1 MQFTDGAG
9 QEQAS
14 ACLSNACCAI
24 FIAFAH
30 DTVCSLDRAG
40 AAGGYSAGGLDEGFG
55 AESATMGIF
64 QLGIGPYID
73 ASWTLSL
80 IFLLKI
86 PREVYSHLQSL
97 RRSGRE
103 VRRHHTGTLDDP
115 TLHVIKTCGML
126 LERRAALGLG
136 CRAEG
141 I

>member
-1 MQFTDGAG
+1 M
-9 QEQAS
+9 
-14 ACLSNACCAI
+14 
-24 FIAFAH
+24 
-30 DTVCSLDRAG
+30 
-40 AAGGYSAGGLDEGFG
+40 G

-86 PREVYSHLQSL
+86 PPEVYSHLQSL

-103 VRRHHTGTLDDP
+103 VSRQHTGTLVQCSASSESVRW
-115 TLHVIKTCGML
+115 HWVFG
-126 LERRAALGLG
+126 ALVQG

-141 I
+141 VPSLPAPRHVMSWRMPYMQCEIFPTGAFTMLSQCSVE